1 MLLILTQ
8 GQNEQKE
15 KEKAELATELDQTK
29 QQIENV
35 RSSLQQQLKENDSL
49 KVCPRL
55 TFYI

>member
-1 MLLILTQ
+1 MILSQ

-15 KEKAELATELDQTK
+15 KENAELATELDQTK
-29 QQIENV
+29 QQIKNL